1 MHIHLRVPEVHLT
14 LTGQLISSW
23 MQSPIRRRW
32 SLLSGHRPGGRRQPV
47 CMRAFS
53 FKDHF
58 ENSDRRELAGVGFL
72 AVRYLT
78 IITSPDHACPRA
90 KPKSLHTIHAV
101 RPYLKLYSRA
111 IATQRIGPGRRAR
124 ASRGRSCVLRSS
136 RPMS

>member
-1 MHIHLRVPEVHLT
+1 VV
-14 LTGQLISSW
+14 TG
-23 MQSPIRRRW
+23 REAEDK
-32 SLLSGHRPGGRRQPV
+32 PV

-78 IITSPDHACPRA
+78 II
-90 KPKSLHTIHAV
+90 HAV

-111 IATQRIGPGRRAR
+111 IATQRTG
-124 ASRGRSCVLRSS
+124 SSCPCKQR
-136 RPMS
+136 